1 MKKPE
6 KKAVPEKFIRKVKRM
21 PERPSDFGV
30 HINKLEETLLGCF
43 EQWKE
48 VVAALNR
55 YFEKSESVQAMDF
68 DLIDCFCCDMKDRL
82 TELRRR
88 GSHPG
93 LWRFGQLGE
102 PPS

>member
-1 MKKPE
+1 
-6 KKAVPEKFIRKVKRM
+6 M
-21 PERPSDFGV
+21 PEGPSDFDV
-30 HINKLEETLLGCF
+30 HIKKLEETLLSCF

-48 VVAALNR
+48 IAAALDR
-55 YFEKSESVQAMDF
+55 YLGKSESAQARDF

-88 GSHPG
+88 GGHPG
-93 LWRFGQLGE
+93 LWRFGQSGE

>member
-6 KKAVPEKFIRKVKRM
+6 KKAVTEKLIRMVKEM

-30 HINKLEETLLGCF
+30 HIKKLEETLLSCF
-43 EQWKE
+43 EQWRE
-48 VVAALNR
+48 VAGALNR
-55 YFEKSESVQAMDF
+55 YPGKSGPARLRDF

-82 TELRRR
+82 RELRRR
-88 GSHPG
+88 GGYPG
-93 LWRFGQLGE
+93 LWRFGQSGE